1 MSGIS
6 IRGLRFERDG
16 RMVLDLPALNFPAGS
31 TTAVFGPNGSGKST
45 LLRVIAGL
53 DRPSAGTVTFGAG
66 ERRRGDVAIAFQE
79 AVFLRGDVRSN
90 LALGLELRGI
100 EPAER
105 ERRIERVAREC
116 GIASLLDRRAA
127 RLSAGEAQRVNL
139 ARTLA
144 LAAPVML
151 LDEPLAGVD
160 RIMRRALLEELPLL
174 LRAVPA
180 ATTTLVVTHDREEA
194 FRLAE
199 RLVVLIG
206 GRVTAEGESGA
217 VYRAPPDRATAE
229 LLGYAILET
238 DSGKLIALPPGGLRR
253 GPGAI
258 GFELQVAR
266 VVDMGRHRHATGW
279 IGGAAAE
286 LRLGWD
292 EPVPAEGATVP
303 VHAAEWVAVEG

>member
-1 MSGIS
+1 VSDIS

-16 RMVLDLPALNFPAGS
+16 RTVLDLPALDFPAGS

-53 DRPSAGTVTFGAG
+53 ERPSAGTVALGG
-66 ERRRGDVAIAFQE
+66 RERRRGDVAIAFQD

-100 EPAER
+100 ELAER

-116 GIASLLDRRAA
+116 GIGPLLDRRAT

-160 RIMRRALLEELPLL
+160 RIMRGALLEELPLL
-174 LRAVPA
+174 LRAVPE

-238 DSGKLIALPPGGLRR
+238 ASGRLIAVPPGGLRR

-258 GFELQVAR
+258 GFELRVGR
-266 VVDMGRHRHATGW
+266 VVDMGRHRHAAGW
-279 IGGAAAE
+279 IGTAAAE
-286 LRLGWD
+286 LKLGWD
-292 EPVPAEGATVP
+292 EPVPAEGETMA

>member
-1 MSGIS
+1 VSDIS
-6 IRGLRFERDG
+6 IRGLRFEHDG
-16 RMVLDLPALNFPAGS
+16 RTVLDLPALDFPAGS

-53 DRPSAGTVTFGAG
+53 ERPSAGTVTLGG
-66 ERRRGDVAIAFQE
+66 RERRRGEVAIAFQE

-105 ERRIERVAREC
+105 ERRIERAAREC
-116 GIASLLDRRAA
+116 GIESLLDRRAT

-180 ATTTLVVTHDREEA
+180 TTTTLVVTHDREEA

-238 DSGKLIALPPGGLRR
+238 ASGRLIAVPPGGLRR

-258 GFELQVAR
+258 GFELRVGR
-266 VVDMGRHRHATGW
+266 VVDMGRHRHAAGW
-279 IGGAAAE
+279 IGTAAAE
-286 LRLGWD
+286 LKLGWD